1 MSDELKRPMSA
12 IGTKR
17 TYRVAPHMSAFGG
30 IFSIVEGSVFMLV
43 PCPDW
48 GVGGAMRRRDLL
60 FAIGGVAAGW
70 PLGAK
75 AQQAA
80 KLPTI
85 GFLGP
90 LSQST
95 MASWTTAFVQ
105 RLRDLGWVDGRTITI
120 EYRWADGKSERL
132 ADIAAEFVR
141 QKVTVIVT
149 GGTAAVAAA
158 KQATSVIP
166 IVFGTAGDPVRLG
179 LVTSLSR
186 PGGNI
191 TGMSNQ
197 SADLPG
203 KRLELLR
210 GVAPSLRRVAVLA
223 NVGARI
229 GVLEMG
235 EVRDAGRK
243 LGLEVVPLEV
253 RRTEDIAPALASVKG
268 NVDALYVVTD
278 PLLNTSRVA
287 INTLAIADR
296 LPTMHGEKAYVEAG
310 GLMSYGS
317 NYPDLFRRAAEQVDK
332 ILRGAKPGDIPVEQP
347 TKFDLAINL
356 TTAKALGVTV
366 PPLLLAQADD
376 VIE

>member
-1 MSDELKRPMSA
+1 
-12 IGTKR
+12 
-17 TYRVAPHMSAFGG
+17 
-30 IFSIVEGSVFMLV
+30 
-43 PCPDW
+43 
-48 GVGGAMRRRDLL
+48 
-60 FAIGGVAAGW
+60 
-70 PLGAK
+70 
-75 AQQAA
+75 
-80 KLPTI
+80 
-85 GFLGP
+85 
-90 LSQST
+90 

-132 ADIAAEFVR
+132 ADIAAEFVH

-253 RRTEDIAPALASVKG
+253 QRTEDIAPALASVKG

-296 LPTMHGEKAYVEAG
+296 LPTMHGEKAYVEQ
-310 GLMSYGS
+310 
-317 NYPDLFRRAAEQVDK
+317 AA
-332 ILRGAKPGDIPVEQP
+332 
-347 TKFDLAINL
+347 
-356 TTAKALGVTV
+356 
-366 PPLLLAQADD
+366 
-376 VIE
+376 

>member
-1 MSDELKRPMSA
+1 MK
-12 IGTKR
+12 
-17 TYRVAPHMSAFGG
+17 
-30 IFSIVEGSVFMLV
+30 
-43 PCPDW
+43 
-48 GVGGAMRRRDLL
+48 RRDLL
-60 FAIGGVAAGW
+60 LAVGSVAAGW
-70 PLGAK
+70 PLGTK
-75 AQQAA
+75 AQRAA

-95 MASWTTAFVQ
+95 MASWTSAFAQ
-105 RLRDLGWVDGRTITI
+105 RLADLGWVDGSTITI
-120 EYRWADGKSERL
+120 EYRWADGKSEHL

-179 LVTSLSR
+179 LVTSLAR

-210 GVAPSLRRVAVLA
+210 GIAPNLRRVAVMA

-229 GVLEMG
+229 GMLEMS
-235 EVRDAGRK
+235 EVHDAGRK
-243 LGLEVVPLEV
+243 LGLDVVTLEV
-253 RRTEDIAPALASVKG
+253 QRTEDISPALESVKG
-268 NVDALYVVTD
+268 KVDALYVVTD
-278 PLLNTSRVA
+278 PLLNTNRVS
-287 INTLAIADR
+287 INTIANADR
-296 LPTMHGEKAYVEAG
+296 LLTMHGEKTYVEAG
-310 GLMSYGS
+310 GLMSYGP
-317 NYPDLFRRAAEQVDK
+317 NFPDLFRRAAEQVDK

-356 TTAKALGVTV
+356 TTARALGLTV
-366 PPLLLAQADD
+366 PPSLLVQADD

>member
-1 MSDELKRPMSA
+1 
-12 IGTKR
+12 
-17 TYRVAPHMSAFGG
+17 
-30 IFSIVEGSVFMLV
+30 
-43 PCPDW
+43 PDW
-48 GVGGAMRRRDLL
+48 GIGGAMRRRDLL
-60 FAIGGVAAGW
+60 LAIGGVAAGW

-253 RRTEDIAPALASVKG
+253 QRTEDIAPALASVKG

>member
-1 MSDELKRPMSA
+1 
-12 IGTKR
+12 
-17 TYRVAPHMSAFGG
+17 
-30 IFSIVEGSVFMLV
+30 
-43 PCPDW
+43 
-48 GVGGAMRRRDLL
+48 
-60 FAIGGVAAGW
+60 
-70 PLGAK
+70 
-75 AQQAA
+75 
-80 KLPTI
+80 
-85 GFLGP
+85 
-90 LSQST
+90 

-253 RRTEDIAPALASVKG
+253 QRTEDIAPALASVKG

-296 LPTMHGEKAYVEAG
+296 LPTMHGEKAYVE
-310 GLMSYGS
+310 
-317 NYPDLFRRAAEQVDK
+317 
-332 ILRGAKPGDIPVEQP
+332 
-347 TKFDLAINL
+347 
-356 TTAKALGVTV
+356 
-366 PPLLLAQADD
+366 
-376 VIE
+376 

>member
-1 MSDELKRPMSA
+1 MSPIPAS
-12 IGTKR
+12 
-17 TYRVAPHMSAFGG
+17 
-30 IFSIVEGSVFMLV
+30 
-43 PCPDW
+43 
-48 GVGGAMRRRDLL
+48 GGAMRRRDFL
-60 FAIGGVAAGW
+60 FVCGGVAAGW
-70 PLGAK
+70 SSHDVK
-75 AQQAA
+75 AQQSA
-80 KLPTI
+80 KLPSI

-90 LSQST
+90 LSQSA

-105 RLRDLGWVDGRTITI
+105 RLRDLGWVDGRTIVI
-120 EYRWADGKSERL
+120 EYRWADGKSEHL
-132 ADIAAEFVR
+132 ADIAVEFVR
-141 QKVTVIVT
+141 QNVSVIVT

-166 IVFGTAGDPVRLG
+166 IVFGTAGDPVGLG
-179 LVTSLSR
+179 LVASLAR

-210 GVAPSLRRVAVLA
+210 GVVPNLHRVAVLA

-229 GVLEMG
+229 GVLEMD
-235 EVRDAGRK
+235 EVRDAGRQ
-243 LGLEVVPLEV
+243 LGLDVVTLEV
-253 RRTEDIAPALASVKG
+253 QRTEDIAPALDSVKG
-268 NVDALYVVTD
+268 KADALYVVTD
-278 PLLNTSRVA
+278 PLLNTNRDS
-287 INTLAIADR
+287 INTMANAER

-310 GLMSYGS
+310 GLMSYGP
-317 NYPDLFRRAAEQVDK
+317 NFPDLFRRAAEQVDK

-347 TKFDLAINL
+347 IKFDLAINL

-366 PPLLLAQADD
+366 PPSLLAQADD

>member
-1 MSDELKRPMSA
+1 
-12 IGTKR
+12 
-17 TYRVAPHMSAFGG
+17 
-30 IFSIVEGSVFMLV
+30 
-43 PCPDW
+43 
-48 GVGGAMRRRDLL
+48 
-60 FAIGGVAAGW
+60 
-70 PLGAK
+70 
-75 AQQAA
+75 
-80 KLPTI
+80 
-85 GFLGP
+85 
-90 LSQST
+90 T
-95 MASWTTAFVQ
+95 MALWTTAFVQ

-253 RRTEDIAPALASVKG
+253 QRTEDIAPALASVKG
-268 NVDALYVVTD
+268 NVHC
-278 PLLNTSRVA
+278 
-287 INTLAIADR
+287 
-296 LPTMHGEKAYVEAG
+296 M
-310 GLMSYGS
+310 
-317 NYPDLFRRAAEQVDK
+317 
-332 ILRGAKPGDIPVEQP
+332 
-347 TKFDLAINL
+347 
-356 TTAKALGVTV
+356 
-366 PPLLLAQADD
+366 
-376 VIE
+376 